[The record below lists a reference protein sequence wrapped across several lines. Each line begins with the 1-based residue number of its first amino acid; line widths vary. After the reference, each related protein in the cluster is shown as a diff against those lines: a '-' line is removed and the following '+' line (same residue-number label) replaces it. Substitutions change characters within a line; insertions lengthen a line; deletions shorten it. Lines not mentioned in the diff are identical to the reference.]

1 MQTIVLY
8 DINDYE
14 RDFFNKELGNNY
26 KYIYKNYELNDNTQL
41 DKTEENAQIISVFT
55 SSRLKK
61 ETLEKFNNLKLI
73 LTRSVGYSHIDTEY
87 CNKKG
92 IIVAN
97 TPHYGDYTVAEFSFG
112 ILLNLIRKIC
122 SGIQELKQG
131 DMYPEMF
138 GTELYDK
145 TIGIIGTGS
154 IGSKSIKI
162 AKGFSMNVICY
173 DIAKNPD
180 IERDFDIKY
189 SDIDTLCRQS
199 DIIML
204 HAPLNEGTYHIIN
217 KNRLDLMKRTAVI
230 VNTARGELIDTE
242 SLYDALLEKRIKGAA
257 LDVLEF
263 EETISNKKPGE
274 NLNFKNLRISLINNK
289 LLNLDN
295 VVATPH
301 IAYDTKEAIDRILY
315 TTLRNLTQYLQGH
328 KLTNKI
334 I

>member
-1 MQTIVLY
+1 
-8 DINDYE
+8 
-14 RDFFNKELGNNY
+14 
-26 KYIYKNYELNDNTQL
+26 
-41 DKTEENAQIISVFT
+41 
-55 SSRLKK
+55 
-61 ETLEKFNNLKLI
+61 
-73 LTRSVGYSHIDTEY
+73 
-87 CNKKG
+87 
-92 IIVAN
+92 
-97 TPHYGDYTVAEFSFG
+97 
-112 ILLNLIRKIC
+112 
-122 SGIQELKQG
+122 
-131 DMYPEMF
+131 
-138 GTELYDK
+138 
-145 TIGIIGTGS
+145 
-154 IGSKSIKI
+154 
-162 AKGFSMNVICY
+162 
-173 DIAKNPD
+173 
-180 IERDFDIKY
+180 
-189 SDIDTLCRQS
+189 
-199 DIIML
+199 ML

-274 NLNFKNLRISLINNK
+274 NLNLKNLIISLINNK

-334 I
+334 T